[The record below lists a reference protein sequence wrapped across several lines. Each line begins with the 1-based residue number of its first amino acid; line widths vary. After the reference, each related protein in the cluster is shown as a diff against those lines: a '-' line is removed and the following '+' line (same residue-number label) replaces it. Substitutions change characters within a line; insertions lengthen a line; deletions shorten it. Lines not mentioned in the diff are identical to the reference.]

1 MSVICLGRSVSGCDL
16 DTWRVPTTQLRFSK
30 VGVVFH
36 QSTWAE
42 GQGVEGE
49 KWCLGDRRGWWWGA
63 VVAAELHAGVSV
75 APAPC
80 YRPRVILARPR
91 GVGPLGEEDYSRSLC
106 GAGVRA
112 CSSRSDLFPACP
124 DEGLSPN
131 RVRIV
136 LPFAGRSGVGVLYLP
151 SFLEGCSSRTC
162 GSLPDTLSIGLRLI
176 FCFLKDS

>member
-75 APAPC
+75 APAPW

-91 GVGPLGEEDYSRSLC
+91 GV
-106 GAGVRA
+106 VRA

-131 RVRIV
+131 RVWIV
-136 LPFAGRSGVGVLYLP
+136 LPFAGRSGVGDLYLP

-162 GSLPDTLSIGLRLI
+162 GSLPDTLSIGLWLI